1 MADYIDRQ
9 AALDLDPP
17 PKHLRQYQTIVTVD
31 LDDVYEDGWYD
42 FQTQLLQLPPADV
55 RPVPPGG
62 IGEMSDGYHTFNGLY
77 YQRKV
82 LFASLVNAYK
92 ENAWKSYRHEDGELC
107 FGGGWFI
114 VGVETPK
121 GNYTYHYENKDFD
134 LFDCKELPV
143 APHWDGHTEGDV
155 TRLLS
160 LPEVRPVRR
169 GRWKIRAYGIDGEDV
184 YCSACECGSNKPYW
198 PFCPMCGSDM
208 RGGDAE

>member
-1 MADYIDRQ
+1 MAEYIDTSINPADYIEVWEVEDAEHGKQ
-9 AALDLDPP
+9 LVMAVDDL
-17 PKHLRQYQTIVTVD
+17 KC
-31 LDDVYEDGWYD
+31 
-42 FQTQLLQLPPADV
+42 LPPADV
-55 RPVPPGG
+55 RPVPDGG

-114 VGVETPK
+114 VGIETPE

-160 LPEVRPVRR
+160 LPDVRPVVRSEWVLNDNGTWSCKWCHSWIPDEQR
-169 GRWKIRAYGIDGEDV
+169 YYAN
-184 YCSACECGSNKPYW
+184 YCLFCGA
-198 PFCPMCGSDM
+198 DM